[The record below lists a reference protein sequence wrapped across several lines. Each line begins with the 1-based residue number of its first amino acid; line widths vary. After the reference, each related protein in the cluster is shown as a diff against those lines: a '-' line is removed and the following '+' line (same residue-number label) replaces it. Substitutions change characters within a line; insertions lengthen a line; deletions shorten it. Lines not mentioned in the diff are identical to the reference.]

1 MMKWKRYIAGILLG
15 CCLLCPDSFAAQS
28 ESWNQV
34 ARKEMGQINSRLLP
48 QGIYVSNNQN
58 VVARGR
64 YIASSGLSITNEG
77 YGVLEVYADTLAHV
91 AVKKIK
97 MTIYLDQWD
106 EDSEDWV
113 QIDSKSLTYEY
124 EEGGEDLNEASQSF
138 LIENLET
145 NKYYRLRG
153 LHAVWSFDGYLETHA
168 TMTDG
173 VLLTDGPA

>member
-1 MMKWKRYIAGILLG
+1 MKRWGKIVAGIVISCFLVCQNG
-15 CCLLCPDSFAAQS
+15 FAAQS
-28 ESWNQV
+28 ENWQGVILQEEYS
-34 ARKEMGQINSRLLP
+34 KLLP
-48 QGIYVSNNQN
+48 EEIKESKNQKID
-58 VVARGR
+58 VRGK

-97 MTIYLDQWD
+97 MTIYLDQWN
-106 EDSEDWV
+106 EDREDWT

-124 EEGGEDLNEASQSF
+124 EEGGPILNEASQSF
-138 LIENLET
+138 LVENLQT

-153 LHAVWSFDGYLETHA
+153 LHAVWSFDGYMESQS